1 VHLNVSPRELRYSYF
16 ADRMLERIAGHG
28 QGLDG
33 LTIEITETVAMREPA
48 RTEPMLRQLV
58 EAGAQVAIDDFGSGY
73 SSLTRLRELPV
84 SVLKLDRT
92 FLIDVPERREA
103 TAVVTAVI
111 ELAAA
116 LDMAAV
122 AEGVETEAQRAFLV
136 DRGCPLAQ
144 GYLLGRPAP
153 ASDLAV
159 LIAGSGWRVA

>member
-1 VHLNVSPRELRYSYF
+1 MPAHQRLEAHRPAAHQVDDRLVAQREL
-16 ADRMLERIAGHG
+16 AGG
-28 QGLDG
+28 Q
-33 LTIEITETVAMREPA
+33 R
-48 RTEPMLRQLV
+48 LRQLV

-92 FLIDVPERREA
+92 FLVDVPDRREA

-144 GYLLGRPAP
+144 GFLLGRPAP
-153 ASDLAV
+153 AADLAA
-159 LIAGSGWRVA
+159 LIAGAGWRVA

>member
-1 VHLNVSPRELRYSYF
+1 
-16 ADRMLERIAGHG
+16 
-28 QGLDG
+28 
-33 LTIEITETVAMREPA
+33 
-48 RTEPMLRQLV
+48 MLRQLV
-58 EAGAQVAIDDFGSGY
+58 EAGAQIAIDDFGAGY

-84 SVLKLDRT
+84 GVLKLDRT
-92 FLIDVPERREA
+92 FLVDVPDRREA

-153 ASDLAV
+153 ADELAL
-159 LIAGSGWRVA
+159 LIAGPGWRAA

>member
-1 VHLNVSPRELRYSYF
+1 
-16 ADRMLERIAGHG
+16 
-28 QGLDG
+28 
-33 LTIEITETVAMREPA
+33 MRERA

-58 EAGAQVAIDDFGSGY
+58 EAGAQIAIDDFGSGY

-92 FLIDVPERREA
+92 FLVDVPDRREA

-136 DRGCPLAQ
+136 ERGCPLAQ
-144 GYLLGRPAP
+144 GFLLGRPAP
-153 ASDLAV
+153 AADLAA
-159 LIAGSGWRVA
+159 LIAGAGWRVA